1 MLPSF
6 IKGVPMEQPSE
17 LILITDIGSTTTKA
31 LLIDGRPETPQ
42 LLAVCNAPTT
52 VEDPVNDVRYGVK
65 AAITELERMVA
76 VELLQKSEGPELQ
89 FADNVAYFSTSS
101 AGGGL
106 QILVIG
112 LTLFDSASSG
122 KRSAYGA
129 GGVILDT
136 IAIDDKRQAREQML
150 AIRKLHPDL
159 ILISG
164 GIDGGAISGVLRLA
178 EIVRI
183 ADPKPKFHSGNK
195 IPAIFAGN
203 SEAAPIIKKLI
214 SDSFD
219 LHIMPNIRPR
229 IDAENLQ
236 PTQEMIQKLFMEN
249 VMEHA
254 PGYSLLKK
262 SVSADI
268 LPTPLG
274 VQNALQIASDDE
286 TRNIFAFDI
295 GGATTDVFSFIQGYH
310 QRTVSANLGMSYSAW
325 NVLKE
330 SGLSN
335 VMRWLPENIAPQEV
349 RNYIANKCLHPT
361 GNPKTTNEYRIEH
374 ALAREALK
382 MALEQHRQM
391 HYNKARIGFL
401 DKLKMGDKDK
411 YEQIFEYQ
419 REDAKFS
426 FHESDIDVL
435 IGAGGVF
442 AHSQNTHQCV
452 MILIDAIRL
461 KGITEVWIDRQF
473 ISPHMGVLYP
483 SEPVI
488 AKKVF
493 ERECIEKLAL
503 FVCPTFD
510 GASKKKILRLEMEYG
525 GKIATLEIGADEFIH
540 IPAGTKKIRLEPIN
554 KARLKGSKAPRI
566 LSTDL
571 PLIIDTRR
579 DAATH
584 VKVAEA
590 ALQTYQ
596 QDGLDIRTT
605 DHKPVA
611 PAIKAEEWIREIKL
625 PYSGDINYS
634 QGDSVQADDV
644 VAVNRYNPPRLYIV
658 NGFANTSHTNPELV
672 SRSLRV
678 TKGDS
683 LDIDQVYGEIPSDA
697 DLPGYRKKLRQL
709 ISPVQGKI
717 EYIDPT
723 TGLIVL
729 SEIQNYSSKP
739 TRVNFAEAF
748 QLPPKK
754 ARRYL
759 TKRLGDFVYR
769 GDLLGKRLDTS
780 PVILKAPSTGTISE
794 INLENGFLT
803 ISYLHKPL
811 EFQAHVSGKVTEV
824 HESKSISICYQARQL
839 EARIAFG
846 QECHGRLE
854 EIKTEGEIESAQIKD
869 EIAVLHFAPDRQ
881 NLNLLAKLGAK
892 GVVCYQMDA
901 TELVNFLG
909 FEPGVINTGNEILPL
924 TLLILSGFGT
934 LPMPEAILRDLEFH
948 TVAYLNPHTRIRAGV
963 VRPFIAF

>member
-1 MLPSF
+1 
-6 IKGVPMEQPSE
+6 
-17 LILITDIGSTTTKA
+17 
-31 LLIDGRPETPQ
+31 
-42 LLAVCNAPTT
+42 
-52 VEDPVNDVRYGVK
+52 
-65 AAITELERMVA
+65 
-76 VELLQKSEGPELQ
+76 
-89 FADNVAYFSTSS
+89 
-101 AGGGL
+101 
-106 QILVIG
+106 
-112 LTLFDSASSG
+112 
-122 KRSAYGA
+122 
-129 GGVILDT
+129 
-136 IAIDDKRQAREQML
+136 
-150 AIRKLHPDL
+150 
-159 ILISG
+159 
-164 GIDGGAISGVLRLA
+164 
-178 EIVRI
+178 
-183 ADPKPKFHSGNK
+183 
-195 IPAIFAGN
+195 
-203 SEAAPIIKKLI
+203 
-214 SDSFD
+214 
-219 LHIMPNIRPR
+219 
-229 IDAENLQ
+229 
-236 PTQEMIQKLFMEN
+236 
-249 VMEHA
+249 
-254 PGYSLLKK
+254 
-262 SVSADI
+262 
-268 LPTPLG
+268 
-274 VQNALQIASDDE
+274 
-286 TRNIFAFDI
+286 
-295 GGATTDVFSFIQGYH
+295 
-310 QRTVSANLGMSYSAW
+310 
-325 NVLKE
+325 
-330 SGLSN
+330 
-335 VMRWLPENIAPQEV
+335 
-349 RNYIANKCLHPT
+349 
-361 GNPKTTNEYRIEH
+361 
-374 ALAREALK
+374 
-382 MALEQHRQM
+382 
-391 HYNKARIGFL
+391 
-401 DKLKMGDKDK
+401 
-411 YEQIFEYQ
+411 
-419 REDAKFS
+419 
-426 FHESDIDVL
+426 
-435 IGAGGVF
+435 
-442 AHSQNTHQCV
+442 
-452 MILIDAIRL
+452 
-461 KGITEVWIDRQF
+461 
-473 ISPHMGVLYP
+473 
-483 SEPVI
+483 
-488 AKKVF
+488 
-493 ERECIEKLAL
+493 
-503 FVCPTFD
+503 
-510 GASKKKILRLEMEYG
+510 
-525 GKIATLEIGADEFIH
+525 
-540 IPAGTKKIRLEPIN
+540 
-554 KARLKGSKAPRI
+554 

-869 EIAVLHFAPDRQ
+869 GIAVLHFAPDRQ